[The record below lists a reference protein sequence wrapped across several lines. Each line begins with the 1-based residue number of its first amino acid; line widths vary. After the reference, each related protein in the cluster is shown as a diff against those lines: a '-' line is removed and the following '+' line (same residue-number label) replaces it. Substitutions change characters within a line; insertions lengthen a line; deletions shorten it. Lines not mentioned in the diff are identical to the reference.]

1 MVTQNTT
8 TAGAASAARHI
19 QLTQPQANQQV
30 VIDNIAGAALD
41 MSFPSEAAQLEQ
53 SGQDLVFLFENGGR
67 IVLSNFFGL
76 FDSHQLP
83 AFNLEDGQSL
93 PGDAFLAALREDLLP
108 AAGPGAGAAAGS
120 GGVGD
125 YADDAGNLIGGV
137 DRLDPLGTGTFGT
150 AALPGIE
157 DAGPL
162 DLATGTLLVSLT
174 TGITTTIG
182 ENGGYPEHPDAVP
195 PGTYVGV
202 FEDWEPNQHL
212 GSHLA
217 FQAAFGFT
225 FTPDDN
231 EVLNTITFTGPI
243 SGHLLVNGVEVLPDG
258 AGNYV
263 IAAGDIGNVSLLPNA
278 DSGADVPLSGY
289 ATITD
294 PDSGLTGTVPFA
306 FTAVVDAV
314 ADQPIGLHETVTY
327 GPFHCEPGGGNGE
340 YGGEVR
346 VLSVS
351 EGPEGLHVPFPGHF
365 NPHDAPDG
373 FWHKTAADPTNVEAG
388 DHTQSAVHITLS
400 ATFGDYQDGSE
411 RHYLI
416 IEAKEGW
423 TYDTVNIGGVEL
435 ALSEFLTLGANIPA
449 SGTQGSGTID
459 PTGHYYVIPVGDES
473 IVSTSSS
480 VDGQGQSHEL
490 ATKAVTLTMYAPD
503 EHYESGG
510 NGGYEGNGDYPT
522 PAIAMTEQGG
532 EGQHCGPS
540 GNDYQ
545 THFVTGALAV
555 DSDTDG
561 SLTLVNDNSL
571 VLGSTT
577 VWVAP
582 ADGTFHV
589 TGQQIG
595 YEDPQAFA
603 HDPPSWYDPFSTKD
617 IDLTFQFKGAD
628 DEVLDQIRIAVGDS
642 GAKVLIYGHEATFVS
657 DGEGGGYYVVPAW
670 LKDHV
675 TLMPTKDSDVDV
687 SLKVTAVFHD
697 PDSGDVAMKTV
708 DHTVFIDAVADKPVD
723 LDSSAHY
730 TPGPSAA
737 DPHGTMNVNLSATFG
752 DVLDGSEKHFLG
764 IEMKYGWSYQP
775 GGSVRTIDG
784 VKYMVYEVDPNNA
797 GNAAKN
803 LVLGVPDTDSRY
815 TTTFKTIAI
824 ADEVNTSGVEWNPFN
839 NEAYTTD
846 TLKVTVDGA
855 DGCLHVSGSGYEDL
869 MPNAHLGN
877 FAEQPIKLN
886 IGFDN
891 ADNEVLQSV
900 NVKALGQSF
909 TIVVDGV
916 ETHLATGQSIDIVG
930 SKANSVYIIPEDNN
944 ANDIRV
950 QASATIKDPDSGDF
964 SVRTDTATITVDAV
978 ADKPTGLHETVDY
991 GTGHDAGA
999 PDGHVSVAV
1008 TASFGDV
1015 HDGSEKHYI
1024 GIEYKSGWDYPD
1036 GGSLKQLPDGTW
1048 YKVYDVTS
1056 IDNTG
1061 TVVKNLTLGVPG
1073 TDSHYDSN
1081 FKTVAYAVD
1090 SEGAGDSGLTT
1101 GNNSAYTYG
1110 TVGVH
1115 VDNAAGCLQVS
1126 GGGYEDWMPDA
1137 HEGNMAIVKTALNI
1151 NFTPADT
1158 PSHGPEVL
1166 DNVVVKFA
1174 GKAFT
1179 LVVGDGPGAH
1189 EYTLDG
1195 TPGHTQVSVSAADSG
1210 HLYIRTTA
1218 NSDMDIPL
1226 KVTANFHDPSSGDPG
1241 SATVDHTVV
1250 IDAVADK
1257 PTVSITHIETD
1268 TNPNDLEPSYQFGET
1283 GKVHVHATFG
1293 DYSDGSETHTVT
1305 VTIPDG
1311 FVVDPGHGG
1320 TVSGSTLTWTVSGGS
1335 FDKDISFTYK
1345 GEANDGT
1352 ATFTATATADETNFS
1367 GSGLDL
1373 TNNHA
1378 ETSATAS
1385 VVIAD
1390 HAPSAHNAAAAVAE
1404 DELHTVNPLFEGT
1417 HVNDVPVTT
1426 VHSGTLAYDFGNGGK
1441 GGFSWTLPGAQG
1453 TETDVDDPA
1462 TPNVLHNLTSGG
1474 VALAWELADSGHTL
1488 IGKADGAEVIRV
1500 ELTNIDTHAY
1510 KVTLSGP
1517 IDHPDNDARLTTGS
1531 DRGVEDMLEIGV
1543 SYTITDGFGTHASG
1557 TVFVTVLDD
1566 APTAGDVLGTATTNG
1581 SIPHFMPDGYEL
1593 NMVGSEHDPSNLI
1606 TITATAPDGHGNPN
1620 PVFTADGGGVS
1631 SDGDRLDEIDFFRGS
1646 GSEALVIDLGGKLA
1660 LGATVNLGKFYS
1672 EEPTEKGVVEFYR
1685 DGELVATRTFS
1696 AVSGSGDADV
1706 SFSISEGPFDKM
1718 VFKALDN
1725 GVTGLGD
1732 NSDYYV
1738 ESITFQSAPAV
1749 PVGYANGVV
1758 PHIFGADGPGK
1769 VWLSGMDETDSSV
1782 KTMAGEAVRLVMSAD
1797 GTVVH
1802 GYVGTGTEQAFEL
1815 RMTPTTGEWDFI
1827 QYKQLNIA
1835 DHQLDFRYSVVDGD
1849 GDVITQQ
1856 LDVKVLDFSPP
1867 HAGDPLSI
1875 GLDDAGAAGGAV
1887 DSHTA
1892 HLTFTAGSDGL
1903 TAGDYSFAAPTGA
1916 NVPHVEG
1923 LTGTIVWS
1931 VDGSGHLIG
1940 SIGGHPA
1947 IELSLSG
1954 GGNTG
1959 VDVTAKL
1966 IDPLHHTDGSTDVT
1980 VTGIHVV
1987 ANDGVTAPA
1996 TGTVNINIADDHP
2009 IAHDDAATYNPA
2021 TTNVVIVLDVSASM
2035 GPNASYGGGDPDGPG
2050 GFATKFDL
2058 AKAAITDLLS
2068 AYHDLG
2074 SVNVKI
2080 VWFGDTAETHTG
2092 WLSGSN
2098 VLSDAQGVLNGVT
2111 LQTYTHYDDA
2121 ITLVKGQLA
2130 TMPTADRSVMYF
2142 LSDGE
2147 PNPSGEAL
2155 NSTETAQWET
2165 ALQGSHMDIVYAI
2178 GIGNGVTDTTNLA
2191 TVGWERG
2198 VTGDANT
2205 VEIITTPS
2213 DLSGHLL
2220 ATLPTHGNLI
2230 NNDTAGADG
2239 DKHLYSVT
2247 LGADTYHVGDADATT
2262 HVLKLTLA
2270 DGKGILTIDFDDGSF
2285 QYFPGHYPVGTAAI
2299 QYTIADGDGSHSNTA
2314 TLNLTLNG
2322 AYVDAHDNYA
2332 NAPLSSTSVTTETF
2346 STDSH
2351 GWSLDSSSGGDPDG
2365 YVVRSGGELKL
2376 ALTTNSTNSSIE
2388 TSKQFT
2394 VAEGDTLSFKWRA
2407 DATGGSSH
2415 DNDQFQIAVNDGSG
2429 TTTLYTVPNNG
2440 NDGSG
2445 TYTHTFGGTG
2455 TYTVTLRAVDGNGGN
2470 GKNLDVYIDDMVFT
2484 HALAGAALFGNVIT
2498 DHVGTDVAD
2507 QMVNTVA
2514 TVAEVNGV
2522 AIGGTGTDIA
2532 GDYGT
2537 LHINPD
2543 GSYEYHAN
2551 AGVAAGHDD
2560 AFVYKLSSAADSD
2573 YATLNIHIGSGDT
2586 HLQASGETWTGS
2598 GTAHDFH
2605 LGTTGGDTL
2614 NGGDGNDVIFGNYG
2628 NDVIHGNAG
2637 NDYLHGGAGNDT
2649 LYGDAGNDI
2658 LVGGQGSDILYGDGP
2673 GVSVHGADTFMWNAE
2688 DFTKNAVD
2696 TVKDFAPGEGDV
2708 LRFADVLLDHD
2719 GNAANGIQLD
2729 LVRMSGADSNNAQL
2743 TLHHGAETQ
2752 TVVIENVFN
2761 SGMTSSQV
2769 DATLQAMEQHILNH
2783 KIITE
2788 HS

>member
-212 GSHLA
+212 GSHLV

-243 SGHLLVNGVEVLPDG
+243 EGTLLVNGVEVLPDG

-263 IAAGDIGNVSLLPNA
+263 IAAADIGNVTLQPLA
-278 DSGADVPLSGY
+278 DSGVDIPLSGF

-294 PDSGLTGTVPFA
+294 PDSGLSGTVPFA

-327 GPFHCEPGGGNGE
+327 GPFYCDHGNGDYGNGE
-340 YGGEVR
+340 VIAARAMDSDGGDER
-346 VLSVS
+346 SFW
-351 EGPEGLHVPFPGHF
+351 HH

-373 FWHKTAADPTNVEAG
+373 PWWKHTAADPTNGDAS

-411 RHYLI
+411 QHYLI
-416 IEAKEGW
+416 IEAKDGW
-423 TYDTVNIGGVEL
+423 TYATVNIDGVEFDL
-435 ALSEFLTLGANIPA
+435 ADFLRSAADVPVTGAQA
-449 SGTQGSGTID
+449 DGLTAEA
-459 PTGHYYVIPVGDES
+459 YYVIPVGEES
-473 IVSTSSS
+473 IVYETT
-480 VDGQGQSHEL
+480 VGGREV
-490 ATKAVTLTMYAPD
+490 ATKAVTLTLYPPD
-503 EHYESGG
+503 EHFEPGG
-510 NGGYEGNGDYPT
+510 NGGYEGNGEYEGPV
-522 PAIAMTEQGG
+522 IAMTEQGG

-540 GNDYQ
+540 GNDYKE
-545 THFVTGALAV
+545 TFVTGALAV
-555 DSDTDG
+555 DNDADG
-561 SLTLVNDNSL
+561 SLTTVNDTSL
-571 VLGSTT
+571 ALGSAD
-577 VWVAP
+577 VWVA
-582 ADGTFHV
+582 AAEGHIYV

-595 YEDPQAFA
+595 YEDPQAYVNE
-603 HDPPSWYDPFSTKD
+603 PWYDPFSTKD
-617 IDLTFQFKGAD
+617 IDLDFHFKGAD
-628 DEVLDQIRIAVGDS
+628 DEQLDYLRIAVDPETP
-642 GAKVLIYGHEATFVS
+642 AKVLVFGHEALLMHDD
-657 DGEGGGYYVVPAW
+657 DGDYYVVPAH
-670 LKDHV
+670 LMDHV
-675 TLMPTKDSDVDV
+675 TLMPAKDSDVDV
-687 SLKVTAVFHD
+687 KLTVTAVFHD
-697 PDSGDVAMKTV
+697 PDSGDVGT
-708 DHTVFIDAVADKPVD
+708 DTTQHTVFVDAVADKPIAHDADVD
-723 LDSSAHY
+723 Y
-730 TPGPSAA
+730 TPGPTAG
-737 DPHGTMNVNLSATFG
+737 DPGGTLTVTLNATFG
-752 DVLDGSEKHFLG
+752 DYQDGSERQYVG
-764 IEMKYGWSYQP
+764 IEVKHGWSYP
-775 GGSVRTIDG
+775 DNEGYKWVEGRLYAIYDVTDAVDAGHGSVSLPVT
-784 VKYMVYEVDPNNA
+784 
-797 GNAAKN
+797 
-803 LVLGVPDTDSRY
+803 LGVVNTDDRFY
-815 TTTFKTIAI
+815 TEFKTIAI
-824 ADEVNTSGVEWNPFN
+824 AKETNFSGVEWNGSN
-839 NEAYTTD
+839 NEAYDTD
-846 TLKVTVDGA
+846 SVRVLVDGA
-855 DGCLHVSGSGYEDL
+855 NGCLQVSGQGYEDR
-869 MPNAHLGN
+869 MPNAHDGN
-877 FAEQPIKLN
+877 PYNDAPQPIKLG
-886 IGFDN
+886 IDLHA
-891 ADNEVLQSV
+891 ADDEVIDSV
-900 NVKALGQSF
+900 NIKALGQSF

-916 ETHLATGQSIDIVG
+916 PTHLSTGQSINIDG
-930 SKANSVYIIPEDNN
+930 SKANNVYIIPEEHNGK
-944 ANDIRV
+944 DI
-950 QASATIKDPDSGDF
+950 SIKATAIIHDPDSGDF
-964 SVRTDTATITVDAV
+964 AIRDDTATIVIDAV
-978 ADKPTGLHETVDY
+978 ADKPVNLFETVNY
-991 GTGHDAGA
+991 GGGHDAIDP
-999 PDGHVSVAV
+999 PDGATVNV
-1008 TASFGDV
+1008 TATFADV
-1015 HDGSEKHYI
+1015 HDGSEKHFI
-1024 GIEYKSGWDYPD
+1024 GIEYKSGWNYPS
-1036 GGSLKQLPDGTW
+1036 GGQDQWINGVK

-1056 IDNTG
+1056 MDNAGTVTKSLHLDLVDNTDNRF
-1061 TVVKNLTLGVPG
+1061 TT
-1073 TDSHYDSN
+1073 N
-1081 FKTVAYAVD
+1081 FKTVAIAVD
-1090 SEGAGDSGLTT
+1090 SEPGDSDSNGLTT
-1101 GNNSAYTYG
+1101 GNNTAYTFG
-1110 TVGVH
+1110 DVNVI
-1115 VDNAAGCLQVS
+1115 VDGANGCLQVS

-1137 HEGNMAIVKTALNI
+1137 HEGNMAMVKTALNI
-1151 NFTPADT
+1151 NFTPADI
-1158 PSHGPEVL
+1158 PAHGPEVL

-1189 EYTLDG
+1189 EYTLDS
-1195 TPGHTQVSVSAADSG
+1195 THTQVTVTAANAAHLYIKTAADSD
-1210 HLYIRTTA
+1210 T
-1218 NSDMDIPL
+1218 DIPL
-1226 KVTANFHDPSSGDPG
+1226 KVTANFHDPNSDDLG
-1241 SATVDHTVV
+1241 SLTVDHTVV

-1257 PTVSITHIETD
+1257 PVVSITHIETD

-1305 VTIPDG
+1305 VVIPNG
-1311 FVVDPGHGG
+1311 FEVVDNHGG
-1320 TVSGSTLTWTVSGGS
+1320 TVSGSTITWTVSGGS

-1390 HAPSAHNAAAAVAE
+1390 HAPSAHNAAAEVSE
-1404 DELHTVNPLFEGT
+1404 DELDVANPLFDGT
-1417 HVNDVPVTT
+1417 HVADVSSTT

-1453 TETDVDDPA
+1453 TETDADDPA

-1474 VALAWELADSGHTL
+1474 ETLAWELSTDGHTL

-1500 ELTNIDTHAY
+1500 ELTNIDTGAY

-1517 IDHPDNDARLTTGS
+1517 IDHPDNASRFPADGY
-1531 DRGVEDMLEIGV
+1531 DRGTDDMLEISV
-1543 SYTITDGFGTHASG
+1543 PYTITDGFGVPASG

-1566 APTAGDVLGTATTNG
+1566 APTAGDVLGTATANG

-1903 TAGDYSFAAPTGA
+1903 TAGDYSFADPAAHAPT
-1916 NVPHVEG
+1916 VSG

-1940 SIGGHPA
+1940 SIGGHPT

-2332 NAPLSSTSVTTETF
+2332 NAPLPGRGPITETF
-2346 STDSH
+2346 DNDSH
-2351 GWSLDSSSGGDPDG
+2351 GWSTDPQPGGDPDG
-2365 YVVRSGGELKL
+2365 YVTRTGGELKI
-2376 ALTTNSTNSSIE
+2376 ALTANSDSIA
-2388 TSKQFT
+2388 TSKSFT
-2394 VAEGDTLSFKWRA
+2394 VANGETVSFDWRTVV
-2407 DATGGSSH
+2407 TGTGSH
-2415 DNDQFQIAVNDGSG
+2415 DNDKLQVEISG
-2429 TTTLYTVPNNG
+2429 IPGATTLYTVGNG
-2440 NDGSG
+2440 DPTSGTFSKYFATGG
-2445 TYTHTFGGTG
+2445 TYTI
-2455 TYTVTLRAVDGNGGN
+2455 TVRAVDGTSGGSTSN
-2470 GKNLDVYIDDMVFT
+2470 QNSKGLEAYIDDVMFY
-2484 HALAGAALFGNVIT
+2484 HAIAGGALLGNVIT
-2498 DHVGTDVAD
+2498 DHAGSDVAD

-2522 AIGGTGTDIA
+2522 AIGGSGTDIA

-2586 HLQASGETWTGS
+2586 HLQASAESWTGS
-2598 GTAHDFH
+2598 GNTNDFH

-2614 NGGDGNDVIFGNYG
+2614 NGGNGDDVIFGNYG

-2719 GNAANGIQLD
+2719 GNSANGIQLD